1 VEGLD
6 VWTRWKARNRSF
18 GFVAVLVLIAASHD
32 VLAQALPAAN
42 LSPTVPTGKK
52 RMVGFFTGLNPD
64 CSSTGEIE
72 ARVIK
77 QPENGTVDVEPGT
90 GFTNF
95 PETNQRYACN
105 LKPSPGVRINY
116 TSKDGFVGKDA
127 FEVEFL
133 GGTGGDVVWKYIVTV
148 K

>member
-1 VEGLD
+1 MNVPRVAISSRFVLWVQNCSIFCVPAKAAATPLAARENRVEGLD

-64 CSSTGEIE
+64 CSSTG
-72 ARVIK
+72 
-77 QPENGTVDVEPGT
+77 
-90 GFTNF
+90 
-95 PETNQRYACN
+95 
-105 LKPSPGVRINY
+105 
-116 TSKDGFVGKDA
+116 
-127 FEVEFL
+127 
-133 GGTGGDVVWKYIVTV
+133 
-148 K
+148 

>member
-1 VEGLD
+1 LE

-18 GFVAVLVLIAASHD
+18 GFVAVLVLVAASHD
-32 VLAQALPAAN
+32 ALAQTLPAAN

-52 RMVGFFTGLNPD
+52 RTVGFFYGLNPD
-64 CSSTGEIE
+64 CSSSGEID

-77 QPENGTVDVEPGT
+77 QPENGTVEVEPGT

-95 PETNQRYACN
+95 PEKNQRYACN
-105 LKPSPGVRINY
+105 LKPSPGLRINY

-127 FEVEFL
+127 FDVEFL
-133 GGTGGDVVWKYIVTV
+133 SALGGDVVWKYVVTV